1 MASRRRRERLPY
13 ERSHWMWYVFPQ
25 IAGLGLS
32 AQAQRYGIADADEA
46 RAYLAHPLLGPRYV
60 ECVEALQ
67 DLAGH
72 DPVAVFGEVDA
83 VKLRSSLT
91 LFSAVSDRP
100 LFAAALARWYGGE
113 RDGKTIAALGGSVAA
128 PISGDGRPSGGVSG
142 GDCAAAE
149 ASGAGPR
156 PCRRNDA

>member
-1 MASRRRRERLPY
+1 MIRRPPRSTRTDTLFPY
-13 ERSHWMWYVFPQ
+13 TTLFRS
-25 IAGLGLS
+25 
-32 AQAQRYGIADADEA
+32 

-72 DPVAVFGEVDA
+72 DPVVVFGEVDA

-91 LFSAVSDRP
+91 LFGAVGDRP

-113 RDGKTIAALGGSVAA
+113 RDGKKIAALGGSLAA
-128 PISGDGRPSGGVSG
+128 DRKSERLNSS
-142 GDCAAAE
+142 
-149 ASGAGPR
+149 
-156 PCRRNDA
+156 N